1 MFQGTPAGFAE
12 QTTPPRISHAE
23 ATTRRSK
30 GCLSRMAKG
39 GGLIFSLRR
48 IQAHYEGMG
57 T

>member
-48 IQAHYEGMG
+48 LQAHYEGMG